1 MHDDAC
7 LSLVRCC
14 VGAHARTYAHMICRA
29 LRSTRFHSRFGVSDP
44 VVANARVC
52 TAPRTALA
60 FRKVQSPL
68 STGRGSP
75 LKQEDC
81 ATCTSTR
88 SLGFRCRLIVETRL
102 SCNKGGSGESF
113 PSYLKCGRK
122 MNVPASLRSKGCRL
136 IRSGFAGARCR

>member
-88 SLGFRCRLIVETRL
+88 SLVLRCRLIVETRL
-102 SCNKGGSGESF
+102 SCNVLEGDLES
-113 PSYLKCGRK
+113 PSHLT
-122 MNVPASLRSKGCRL
+122 
-136 IRSGFAGARCR
+136 